1 MILYQNKI
9 LVNFQVY
16 TLIGGIKMRIYV
28 ERTMS
33 HDRFLSHEV
42 SDPSFYFQPRLKS
55 RDRVMFKTPPIY
67 NVYVSGNVLNYFFG
81 GFQTRKCSFFTW
93 PFTKHVQIVGDTRGS
108 TRVRS
113 RVREGVTR
121 IMEYLMPCICCS
133 KGGDRW
139 RETNRFGRNCQVFA
153 CG

>member
-1 MILYQNKI
+1 MLLYQNKK
-9 LVNFQVY
+9 LVNSQMH
-16 TLIGGIKMRIYV
+16 TSEGRIKMRIYV

-33 HDRFLSHEV
+33 HDRLPSHEV
-42 SDPSFYFQPRLKS
+42 NDPSFYFEPRLRAAAVLCS
-55 RDRVMFKTPPIY
+55 QHGR
-67 NVYVSGNVLNYFFG
+67 NHVYVSGNVLNYFSVR
-81 GFQTRKCSFFTW
+81 FQTPKYCFFT
-93 PFTKHVQIVGDTRGS
+93 PRSTKHVQIVGDTRGS

-113 RVREGVTR
+113 RIREGVTR